1 MLGRTLPCGSV
12 TDVSDWTLLALA
24 IALSLALIGV
34 VVGLV
39 LAGPGPARTR
49 ARHRRPRPERSSFRR
64 SSKDKGRAERR
75 AAIIINPTKF
85 DDVSLVRAELTQASA
100 QLGWAEPLFL
110 ETTVQDPGTG
120 QARQALDE
128 GVDLVCPLG
137 GDGTTR
143 AVAVALAGTRTPMGL
158 LPKGT
163 GNLLARNLGI
173 DVTSLKNAVVNAFEG
188 DEREIDLGEL
198 EIEAPD
204 GTRSKHAFAVMVG
217 FGLDA
222 EMIEKT
228 DEELKKKVGWLAY
241 VDAAGRVISG
251 LDKVRVQVRLDGGR
265 TTRSTVNTM
274 LIGNCG
280 TVTNGI
286 VVLPDAVVDDG
297 MLDIALIRPQGARGW
312 LQVAGY
318 VARNNLLVTKLL
330 RRTGHL
336 GRQRTGAA
344 LGYGQAKETHARLEE
359 PRAVQV
365 DGDVVGDAI
374 ALRAGVRED
383 ALVVR
388 VPHRR
393 SHEGVAV

>member
-1 MLGRTLPCGSV
+1 MRAGIVYNPIKIDR
-12 TDVSDWTLLALA
+12 DELA
-24 IALSLALIGV
+24 V
-34 VVGLV
+34 QV
-39 LAGPGPARTR
+39 
-49 ARHRRPRPERSSFRR
+49 E
-64 SSKDKGRAERR
+64 
-75 AAIIINPTKF
+75 
-85 DDVSLVRAELTQASA
+85 SA
-100 QLGWAEPLFL
+100 QPLEWSEPIWF
-110 ETTVQDPGTG
+110 ETSADDAGEAAV
-120 QARQALDE
+120 RSALDA
-128 GVDLVCPLG
+128 GVDLLLVAG
-137 GDGTTR
+137 GDGTVR
-143 AVAVALAGTRTPMGL
+143 VAADAVTSAHVPLAIIPA
-158 LPKGT
+158 GT

-204 GTRSKHAFAVMVG
+204 GTRSRHAFAVMVG